1 LSLGRLPVVGYGKV
15 PCGPEFF
22 RLETVPGLS
31 SFLRRWLD
39 EGHESLAIKK
49 WGEVEGGK
57 RGEVETAAHYWVLA
71 TPEAK
76 AFLVGEIRPSRGRG
90 GRRFPLSV
98 AVVVPI
104 RPFLKRF
111 HLIPFAF
118 QEVWRQISKT
128 LDKMIMATEENEV
141 REVFSRLSV
150 GLAQSPRKLNK
161 KVLEAISQEK
171 LSSLGG
177 DANSPGDG
185 PVLQRILGN
194 MGESLR
200 PFFQSGRSDLGLGL
214 RIPLVTSFEGGCLQ
228 ASFWLQFIARSVNTR
243 KLICS
248 FFLPN
253 TKPDN
258 GVPAV
263 RDLLLFF
270 RNVGPREYCWLMGGM
285 GENAI
290 HDLTANGAP
299 EPPLSGK
306 EVLKEPTAHLSDL
319 LNSQWSL

>member
-1 LSLGRLPVVGYGKV
+1 VGYGKV

-22 RLETVPGLS
+22 RLETAPGLS

-39 EGHESLAIKK
+39 EGHESLAKKK

-76 AFLVGEIRPSRGRG
+76 VFLVGEIRPSRGRG
-90 GRRFPLSV
+90 GRRFPMT
-98 AVVVPI
+98 AAAVVPI

-128 LDKMIMATEENEV
+128 LDQMIMATDEKGVLEA
-141 REVFSRLSV
+141 FSRLSV
-150 GLAQSPRKLNK
+150 GLAQSPRKVNK
-161 KVLEAISQEK
+161 KFLEEISQEK
-171 LSSLGG
+171 LSSIGG
-177 DANSPGDG
+177 GSDSLGDG
-185 PVLQRILGN
+185 KTLQRILGN

-200 PFFQSGRSDLGLGL
+200 PFFHSGRSDLGLGL
-214 RIPLVTSFEGGCLQ
+214 RIPLVTSFERACLQ
-228 ASFWLQFIARSVNTR
+228 ASFWLQFIARSVDTR

-253 TKPDN
+253 TKQDD
-258 GVPAV
+258 GGPAV
-263 RDLLLFF
+263 RELLLFF

-290 HDLTANGAP
+290 HDLTATGAP
-299 EPPLSGK
+299 DPSISGK
-306 EVLKEPTAHLSDL
+306 EVFEQPTAHLSDL
-319 LNSQWSL
+319 LNSQWTL